1 MSVQKV
7 SNLLTSK
14 GDIISEN
21 SLIDDFNNKNV
32 INEALNKSSYNQI
45 NSVLST
51 RDTIN
56 TLIDEMEALTKWVF
70 HFSYFFVINEL

>member
-32 INEALNKSSYNQI
+32 INEALNKSSCVLLPTNNNNLFTNESVNNMAFTQNVYNLRGK
-45 NSVLST
+45 V
-51 RDTIN
+51 
-56 TLIDEMEALTKWVF
+56 
-70 HFSYFFVINEL
+70 